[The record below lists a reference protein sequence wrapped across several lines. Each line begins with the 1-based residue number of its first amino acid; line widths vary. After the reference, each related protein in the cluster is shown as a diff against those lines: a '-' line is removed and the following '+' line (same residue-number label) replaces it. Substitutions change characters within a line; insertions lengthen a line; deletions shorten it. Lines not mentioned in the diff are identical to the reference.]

1 MPSTEA
7 CSAGSRPQGQSTVCV
22 CGGAWPAD
30 ALADATQGSKR
41 GLQSH
46 LRETTVPVT
55 PASSAWGLGC
65 AGQRCRACLQD
76 GPGKRLG
83 WGGRLELL
91 VPGTRSVD
99 GRGGTCPQRCVSDSD
114 PVGGSRL
121 RAGGP

>member
-41 GLQSH
+41 GFQSH

-55 PASSAWGLGC
+55 LASSAWGLGC

-83 WGGRLELL
+83 WGGAWSCWSPVHGVWTEEEARAL
-91 VPGTRSVD
+91 
-99 GRGGTCPQRCVSDSD
+99 RGACQT
-114 PVGGSRL
+114 L
-121 RAGGP
+121 TLWAGAG